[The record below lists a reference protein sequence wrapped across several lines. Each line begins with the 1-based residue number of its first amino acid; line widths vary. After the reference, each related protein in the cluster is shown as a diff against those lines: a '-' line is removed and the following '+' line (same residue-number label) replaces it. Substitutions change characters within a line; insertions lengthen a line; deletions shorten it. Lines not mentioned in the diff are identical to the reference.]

1 MRLVQVLAVA
11 IAGSLALAGTAAA
24 APYDGDTVIVKFRSG
39 AGPTGNVVAKVRGVG
54 AHVLRVSGDPAQVA
68 ARLNRRADV
77 LYAEPNYI
85 LRALA
90 IPSDPRF
97 GELYGFNNTG
107 QGGGSA
113 DADID
118 APEGWDLAGLGA
130 FPAGGG
136 VKVGV
141 VDTGI
146 EQSHPELSGKV
157 VNCAGTSAGV
167 GGIIGGSTTPSESR
181 GCADDNDHGTHVA
194 GTIAAK
200 ANNGIGVAGVAFNAN
215 FGICK
220 ALHGPLGTGS
230 TAGVANCITYL
241 HDRGAKVI
249 SMSLGGGASTTLQ
262 NAVANAYKNGAANGS
277 VLVAAAGNDGNSAV
291 NYPAGYAQV
300 VSVAATDNRDARAS
314 FSNANPD
321 VEVAAPGVNVLS
333 TIRGGSYGRLSG
345 TSMATPHASG
355 VAAVLWQLNPGQTAA
370 GIRGLL
376 TSRVDDIGAPGRD
389 SSFGFGRV
397 NLCKAAGGSCA
408 YTGGG

>member
-1 MRLVQVLAVA
+1 MLTRVRA
-11 IAGSLALAGTAAA
+11 AGLAGVVFFLLASGAQAAE
-24 APYDGDTVIVKFRSG
+24 YDADSVIVKFKPG
-39 AGPTGNVVAKVRGVG
+39 APVVGDVVGSISANGAK
-54 AHVLRVSGDPAQVA
+54 VLRVAGDPADVA
-68 ARLNRRADV
+68 ARLNRSANV
-77 LYAEPNYI
+77 LYAEPNFI
-85 LRALA
+85 MRTQA
-90 IPSDPRF
+90 IPNDARF

-107 QGGGSA
+107 QGGGSP

-130 FPAGGG
+130 FPGAGG
-136 VKVGV
+136 VKVGI

-146 EQSHPELSGKV
+146 DSAHEDLSGKT
-157 VNCAGTSAGV
+157 VNCAATTPGLIV
-167 GGIIGGSTTPSESR
+167 IGGDPNPVESR

-200 ANNGIGVAGVAFNAN
+200 ANNGVGVAGVAFNASLA
-215 FGICK
+215 ICK
-220 ALHGPLGTGS
+220 ALHGAAGTGS

-241 HDRGAKVI
+241 AGKGAKVI

-262 NAVANAYKNGAANGS
+262 TAVSNAYQNGNGAL
-277 VLVAAAGNDGNSAV
+277 LVAAAGNDGNSTV

-300 VSVAATDNRDARAS
+300 VSVGATDNRDAKAS
-314 FSNANPD
+314 FSNANAD
-321 VEVAAPGVNVLS
+321 VEVSAPGVNTLS
-333 TIRGGSYGRLSG
+333 AKRGGGYVSFSG

-370 GIRGLL
+370 GIRSLL
-376 TSRVDDIGAPGRD
+376 TQRVDDLGAAGRD
-389 SSFGFGRV
+389 TSFGFGRV